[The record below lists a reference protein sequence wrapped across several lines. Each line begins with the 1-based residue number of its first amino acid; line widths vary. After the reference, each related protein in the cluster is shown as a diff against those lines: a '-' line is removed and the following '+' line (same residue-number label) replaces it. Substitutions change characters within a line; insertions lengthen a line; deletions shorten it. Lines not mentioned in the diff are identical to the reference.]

1 MMLKNKQLFEHGLCK
16 WRWNMY
22 TLGLITQDE
31 CKFLFDY
38 IYDNKPNDRNG
49 FFFWPVNKIQPRL
62 DWIKEQLKKFEK

>member
-1 MMLKNKQLFEHGLCK
+1 
-16 WRWNMY
+16 MY